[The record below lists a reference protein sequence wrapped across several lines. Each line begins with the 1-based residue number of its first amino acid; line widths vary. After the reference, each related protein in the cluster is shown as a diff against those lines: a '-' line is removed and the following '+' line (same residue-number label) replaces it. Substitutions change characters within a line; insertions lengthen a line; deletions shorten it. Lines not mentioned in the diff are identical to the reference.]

1 MGKGVILGILAVV
14 QCWLSMQ
21 YSFNKKSFKA
31 TGTLK
36 LKKCNSSLPVTY
48 KWIRIPPAD
57 QRNLVKLGE
66 GSGYHSGLSLNV
78 ARVDPHLWL
87 WDAKFFRCELER
99 DLDFTSHE
107 DTVKP
112 RTVTAGGDTE
122 YCETSQGL
130 SVLMFHLSPQ
140 PSDTLVS
147 NTS

>member
-1 MGKGVILGILAVV
+1 M
-14 QCWLSMQ
+14 
-21 YSFNKKSFKA
+21 
-31 TGTLK
+31 
-36 LKKCNSSLPVTY
+36 
-48 KWIRIPPAD
+48 WIRIPPAD
-57 QRNLVKLGE
+57 QRYLVKLGE

-130 SVLMFHLSPQ
+130 SVLMFHLSPAFRY
-140 PSDTLVS
+140 PSLKHLLVS
-147 NTS
+147 WSK